1 MQPVK
6 FADSSS
12 RNRASLISARMLHDV
27 SCPAKEEEVELE
39 RGGEDEKEGWK
50 EGSKGTIKL
59 PNA

>member
-1 MQPVK
+1 
-6 FADSSS
+6 
-12 RNRASLISARMLHDV
+12 MLHDV